1 MYKPEV
7 AFYLGE
13 QKQQGFSGIVQK
25 DNLFFILE
33 VGTGMSE
40 DQGHKTLDFVKEKIK
55 KINNFDDFIASIIT
69 ENNLPSDF
77 SIASGFIKD
86 NILYL
91 KTVGTG
97 KVFIRRKNKLGLLIE
112 GNTTASGPVENN
124 DFFIFTTDNFFEIV
138 GGRQGLE
145 NTFDHRSPTEI
156 IDEITPSLKAK
167 NDQGAVALFVN
178 LHQIVEDD
186 QVSFRPSPD
195 EIGMTKGR
203 IKSIWFSMKSSKK
216 TLTFITVFILFLVF
230 LWSVILGVQRRTSKS
245 ANEKIKLAKELVSQK
260 LSTAEEVAFLNM
272 DRALIL
278 IRESKEEVEKLKK
291 DVPLRSSS
299 FEGQLEKLTIMI
311 TQVENKILKKEQK
324 KYSEFFD
331 LTVDDKDAKGD
342 KMYLDGENSF
352 ILDKKRGIIY
362 RLSLEKKS
370 LTKNQFSE
378 IKSGSLVAGYGDE
391 GFFYAK
397 GSGVFRI
404 NSEGKLG
411 KIVDNSNSWGE
422 IIDIATYNGNV
433 YLLDRGTDEVWK
445 YLSGEEKYG
454 SASSYFASGQAIDF
468 SQVNSLA
475 IDGSLYLA
483 GDSIIVKY
491 TSGLRD
497 GFRVDLPDDQPNF
510 NKVFTSRDLEKIYL
524 WDKIKGTVYVL
535 GKTGEYIEQINSD
548 ILSKGTDVVV
558 YKEGIYVLVGSKIYE
573 IN

>member
-216 TLTFITVFILFLVF
+216 TLTFITVFI
-230 LWSVILGVQRRTSKS
+230 
-245 ANEKIKLAKELVSQK
+245 
-260 LSTAEEVAFLNM
+260 
-272 DRALIL
+272 
-278 IRESKEEVEKLKK
+278 
-291 DVPLRSSS
+291 
-299 FEGQLEKLTIMI
+299 
-311 TQVENKILKKEQK
+311 
-324 KYSEFFD
+324 
-331 LTVDDKDAKGD
+331 
-342 KMYLDGENSF
+342 
-352 ILDKKRGIIY
+352 
-362 RLSLEKKS
+362 
-370 LTKNQFSE
+370 
-378 IKSGSLVAGYGDE
+378 
-391 GFFYAK
+391 
-397 GSGVFRI
+397 
-404 NSEGKLG
+404 
-411 KIVDNSNSWGE
+411 
-422 IIDIATYNGNV
+422 
-433 YLLDRGTDEVWK
+433 
-445 YLSGEEKYG
+445 
-454 SASSYFASGQAIDF
+454 
-468 SQVNSLA
+468 
-475 IDGSLYLA
+475 
-483 GDSIIVKY
+483 
-491 TSGLRD
+491 
-497 GFRVDLPDDQPNF
+497 
-510 NKVFTSRDLEKIYL
+510 
-524 WDKIKGTVYVL
+524 
-535 GKTGEYIEQINSD
+535 
-548 ILSKGTDVVV
+548 
-558 YKEGIYVLVGSKIYE
+558 
-573 IN
+573 